1 MSAMKEYAMG
11 VCDAHPKEMYDL
23 YDLLCDGGNAEE
35 AVEMELVE
43 RFGGDT
49 YPSQDVFEIMQG
61 IADILEGV
69 PEEEALVMLKVVSLI
84 SDKPDFMEEELHY
97 WRERLMWH
105 EARAVKRGA

>member
-1 MSAMKEYAMG
+1 MGAMKNYVIG

-23 YDLLCDGGNAEE
+23 YDLLCDGGNVEQ

-61 IADILEGV
+61 IADILEDV
-69 PEEEALVMLKVVSLI
+69 PDEEALVMLKVVSLI
-84 SDKPDFMEEELHY
+84 SDKPDFMEEELSY
-97 WRERLMWH
+97 WRGRLMRH
-105 EARAVKRGA
+105 EARAVAC